1 MGLLEPE
8 SGQLEIGG
16 IPLVGLG
23 TRSYRKNVAAVMQS
37 DSLFS
42 GSVRENI
49 AFCDASPDFTK
60 IKEAC
65 AQAEIHADIVSSP
78 MGYDSLIG
86 DMGSSLS
93 GGQQQRI
100 LIARALYQSPKAL
113 FLDEGTAH
121 VDSANEQ
128 KIMRNL
134 KLIELTCVYVT
145 HNPDLLEFADQV
157 VEWSGP
163 NQITVSQRR

>member
-8 SGQLEIGG
+8 SGQLKIDG

-37 DSLFS
+37 DSLFT
-42 GSVRENI
+42 GSIRENV
-49 AFCDASPDFTK
+49 AFFDSSPDFAK

-65 AQAEIHADIVSSP
+65 EQAEIHADIVASP

-100 LIARALYQSPKAL
+100 LIARALYQSPKIL

-121 VDSANEQ
+121 VDSATEQ

-134 KLIELTCVYVT
+134 KSQDLTCVYVT
-145 HNPDLLEFADQV
+145 HNPDLLNFADQI
-157 VEWSGP
+157 VEWAGFDE
-163 NQITVSQRR
+163 ITVS

>member
-1 MGLLEPE
+1 
-8 SGQLEIGG
+8 
-16 IPLVGLG
+16 
-23 TRSYRKNVAAVMQS
+23 MQS

-42 GSVRENI
+42 GSARENI
-49 AFCDASPDFTK
+49 VFFDASPDLAK

-65 AQAEIHADIVSSP
+65 EQAEIHADIVSSP

-100 LIARALYQSPKAL
+100 LIARALYQCPKIL

-121 VDSANEQ
+121 VDSATEQ
-128 KIMRNL
+128 KIMSNL
-134 KLIELTCVYVT
+134 KSRGLTCVYVT
-145 HNPDLLEFADQV
+145 HNPDLLNFADQI
-157 VEWSGP
+157 VEWTGF
-163 NQITVSQRR
+163 NELNVT